1 MNDNIMEF
9 TVDQPLTI
17 VCAADDKYAMPLT
30 VTMRSVIEN
39 LKSDRQVILFVIDG
53 GITKANKQKIIS
65 SLTIEQVKLEIHWVK
80 PHAELLANM
89 KISGHVTV
97 ATYFRLLIPDLLP
110 NQFNKA
116 IYLDGD
122 LVVTEDLGKL
132 WNIELGD
139 NHVLAAQ
146 DISVPYVSSPAGLA
160 NYQELGIPA
169 DYKYFNAGVLLINL
183 EKWRSD
189 NVSTKAI
196 EYLEQNQEH
205 IRWWDQDG
213 LNAVLAGKW
222 GQLDSKWNFM
232 LLPELYNSSLWQ
244 DSNLLLQNSSN
255 GSKNFYIL
263 HFASASKPWKYSC
276 KSPAKSLFFDYLDR
290 TKWSGW
296 RPQESFMYKMYRS
309 WLWKLGKE
317 MKQQLLSFKHSV

>member
-1 MNDNIMEF
+1 MEF

-39 LKSDRQVILFVIDG
+39 LQSDRQVILFVIDG

-65 SLTIEQVKLEIHWVK
+65 SINIEQVKLEIHWVK
-80 PHAELLANM
+80 PRAELLENM

-110 NQFNKA
+110 NQFSKA

-122 LVVTEDLGKL
+122 LVVNEDLGKL
-132 WNIELGD
+132 WELELGD
-139 NHVLAAQ
+139 NHLLAAQ

-222 GQLDSKWNFM
+222 GEIDSKWNFM
-232 LLPELYNSSLWQ
+232 LLPELYNSPLWQ
-244 DSNLLLQNSSN
+244 DNLGQKNPSNSL
-255 GSKNFYIL
+255 GKDFYII
-263 HFASASKPWKYSC
+263 HFASSSKPWKYSC
-276 KSPAKSLFFDYLDR
+276 NSPAKSLFFDYLDR

-296 RPQESFMYKMYRS
+296 RPKESFMYRLYRS
-309 WLWKLGKE
+309 WLWNFGK
-317 MKQQLLSFKHSV
+317 KVKNQLMSFG